1 MMGEISRRLHRKLT
15 KLVPPGDI
23 TRPPM
28 GWRPQTPAPDIPK
41 MIAKGYDPVHAAYI
55 FVHHITSVFSEN
67 VSRLPEMRTY
77 AQEVGS
83 AEEEYMPSGPPM
95 SPLTT
100 SFFSCWAFLDHRIGK
115 TTDTLAGCLIE
126 ANDSICMNSDQL
138 EALRR
143 MSQSRMGIYEHKGTE
158 DNHVRLRE
166 LITDREFVYHSGS
179 GYRGKKGG
187 TLVRSA
193 PAAVGPRACDLPH
206 RLHHALC
213 LDRSIEEGLN
223 RLFEAKHGRDE
234 GTPRSGPTAPAS
246 QVRSQKEL
254 LERVRPPRLPSPS
267 SGRHLLDRHPRP
279 QSHAPACVNRSPG
292 SITSCQG
299 PGNRP
304 TQFVSR
310 PVRRSG

>member
-126 ANDSICMNSDQL
+126 ANDSICMKSDQL

-143 MSQSRMGIYEHKGTE
+143 MSQSRMGIYEHQGWQE
-158 DNHVRLRE
+158 NYVRLRE
-166 LITDREFVYHSGS
+166 LFTDREFVCHSGS
-179 GYRGKKGG
+179 GYQGKKGELWFVRPLPP
-187 TLVRSA
+187 LVPKFATYHVAFTTPYVLLGSTKKDWIDFLRRNMVGINASSEA
-193 PAAVGPRACDLPH
+193 EALHWLLKFGPRMNYWNEFVLLAYHHQANAIYLSGIPDLKSTLPH
-206 RLHHALC
+206 A
-213 LDRSIEEGLN
+213 
-223 RLFEAKHGRDE
+223 
-234 GTPRSGPTAPAS
+234 
-246 QVRSQKEL
+246 
-254 LERVRPPRLPSPS
+254 
-267 SGRHLLDRHPRP
+267 
-279 QSHAPACVNRSPG
+279 
-292 SITSCQG
+292 
-299 PGNRP
+299 
-304 TQFVSR
+304 
-310 PVRRSG
+310 

>member
-126 ANDSICMNSDQL
+126 ANDSICMNPDQL

-143 MSQSRMGIYEHKGTE
+143 MSPRRALALPLRRRPRHCRPQRSR
-158 DNHVRLRE
+158 NR
-166 LITDREFVYHSGS
+166 DRAQRHSAAGRS
-179 GYRGKKGG
+179 GGHAR
-187 TLVRSA
+187 RIA
-193 PAAVGPRACDLPH
+193 PA
-206 RLHHALC
+206 
-213 LDRSIEEGLN
+213 
-223 RLFEAKHGRDE
+223 
-234 GTPRSGPTAPAS
+234 
-246 QVRSQKEL
+246 
-254 LERVRPPRLPSPS
+254 
-267 SGRHLLDRHPRP
+267 P
-279 QSHAPACVNRSPG
+279 Q
-292 SITSCQG
+292 
-299 PGNRP
+299 
-304 TQFVSR
+304 
-310 PVRRSG
+310 RR

>member
-126 ANDSICMNSDQL
+126 ANDSICMKSDQL

-143 MSQSRMGIYEHKGTE
+143 MSQSRMGIYEHQGLAGELCAAAGTV
-158 DNHVRLRE
+158 HRPGVRLPQRLGLPRQE
-166 LITDREFVYHSGS
+166 GR
-179 GYRGKKGG
+179 

-193 PAAVGPRACDLPH
+193 PAAIGPQVCHLPRCVH
-206 RLHHALC
+206 YALRTARF
-213 LDRSIEEGLN
+213 DEEGLD
-223 RLFEAKHGRDE
+223 RL
-234 GTPRSGPTAPAS
+234 S
-246 QVRSQKEL
+246 
-254 LERVRPPRLPSPS
+254 
-267 SGRHLLDRHPRP
+267 
-279 QSHAPACVNRSPG
+279 
-292 SITSCQG
+292 
-299 PGNRP
+299 
-304 TQFVSR
+304 
-310 PVRRSG
+310 